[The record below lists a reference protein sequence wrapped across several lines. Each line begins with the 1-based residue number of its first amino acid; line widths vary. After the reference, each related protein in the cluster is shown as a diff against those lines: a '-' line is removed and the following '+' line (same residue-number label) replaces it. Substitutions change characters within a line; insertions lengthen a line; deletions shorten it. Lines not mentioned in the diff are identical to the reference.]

1 MGIFEIGQRGDI
13 IALYC
18 DEIDASLVLDLS
30 SILRTRISVTQ
41 KGKKSINVKKLD
53 NQNSLDTLKEIF
65 EAIESI
71 KASRKSD

>member
-1 MGIFEIGQRGDI
+1 MGIFEIGQRGEI

-18 DEIDASLVLDLS
+18 EEIDASLVLDLS
-30 SILRTRISVTQ
+30 SLLRGRVSVTQ

-71 KASRKSD
+71 KATKKGE

>member
-1 MGIFEIGQRGDI
+1 MGIFEIGQRGET

-18 DEIDASLVLDLS
+18 EDIDASLVLDLS
-30 SILRTRISVTQ
+30 SVLRGRVSVTQ

-71 KASRKSD
+71 NKSKQGD